1 MVSGDFGAIA
11 QNEKRILHPQGSWL
25 QEFQADARCLTTV
38 GKTDPRIAVLMGTK
52 DGAAFIDEQLQSL
65 AAQSQ
70 PFIDLWIS
78 DDGSDDGTLPIIEAW
93 KPRWSKGRMTLVEGP
108 RQGFAANFRSM
119 ILDPRIDADCYAFCD
134 QDDVWE
140 PDRLESAVRWMQA
153 FDAGIPL
160 MFCSRTATM
169 TETGSLVGH
178 SPLFGRPP
186 SFRNALVQ
194 SIAGGNTILL
204 NRAARDLL
212 AKACARTSFVSHD
225 WWAYLVVSGGVVR
238 YDPRPLVR
246 YRQHAANLV
255 GANVSWRARIS
266 RLGRLIKGQFAGWT
280 DLNLAGL
287 AVNRDLLT
295 QDAIT
300 SLDLFARGRQGNL
313 FQRLAALRQSGVY
326 RQTFAGTLGL
336 YLAFVLGRI

>member
-1 MVSGDFGAIA
+1 M
-11 QNEKRILHPQGSWL
+11 
-25 QEFQADARCLTTV
+25 

-52 DGAAFIDEQLQSL
+52 DGAAFIDEQVRSLLDQSHPL
-65 AAQSQ
+65 
-70 PFIDLWIS
+70 IDLWIS
-78 DDGSDDGTLPIIEAW
+78 DDGSVDGTVSIIEAW
-93 KPRWSKGRMTLVEGP
+93 KPRWSKGRITLVEGP

-119 ILDPRIDADCYAFCD
+119 ILDPRLDADCYAFCD

-140 PDRLESAVRWMQA
+140 PDRLEAALGWMQA
-153 FDAGIPL
+153 FDAEVPL

-169 TETGSLVGH
+169 TEAGSLIGR
-178 SPLFGRPP
+178 SPLFSRPP

-212 AKACARTSFVSHD
+212 ARASTRTGFVSHD
-225 WWAYLVVSGGVVR
+225 WWAYLIVAGAGGVVH

-255 GANVSWRARIS
+255 GANASWQARVS
-266 RLGRLIKGQFAGWT
+266 RLGRLFKGHFADWT

-295 QDAIT
+295 KDAMAC
-300 SLDLFARGRQGNL
+300 LDLFENGRQGTL
-313 FQRLAALRQSGVY
+313 FQRLRALRESGVY

-336 YLAFVLGRI
+336 YLAFVLSRI

>member
-1 MVSGDFGAIA
+1 MD
-11 QNEKRILHPQGSWL
+11 K
-25 QEFQADARCLTTV
+25 ADL
-38 GKTDPRIAVLMGTK
+38 RIAVLMGTK
-52 DGAAFIDEQLQSL
+52 DGAAFIDEQVQSL
-65 AAQSQ
+65 LAQSH
-70 PFIDLWIS
+70 PLIDLWIS
-78 DDGSDDGTLPIIEAW
+78 DDGSNDGTIAIIEAW
-93 KPRWSKGRMTLVEGP
+93 KPRWTKGRLTLVDGP

-119 ILDPRIDADCYAFCD
+119 LLDQRIDADCYAFSD

-140 PDRLESAVRWMQA
+140 PDRLETAIRWVQA

-160 MFCSRTATM
+160 MFCSRTSTM
-169 TETGSLVGH
+169 TETGSLVGY
-178 SPLFGRPP
+178 SPLFQQPP

-212 AKACARTSFVSHD
+212 AGASARTGFVSHD
-225 WWAYLVVSGGVVR
+225 WWAYLIVTGAGGIVR

-255 GANVSWRARIS
+255 GANVSWPARIS
-266 RLGRLIKGQFAGWT
+266 RLGRLFKGEFAGWT

-287 AVNRDLLT
+287 ALNREILT
-295 QDAIT
+295 KDAAAC
-300 SLDLFARGRQGNL
+300 LDLFANGRQGSL
-313 FQRLAALRQSGVY
+313 FQRLGALRKSGVY
-326 RQTFAGTLGL
+326 RQTLAGTLGL

>member
-1 MVSGDFGAIA
+1 M
-11 QNEKRILHPQGSWL
+11 
-25 QEFQADARCLTTV
+25 
-38 GKTDPRIAVLMGTK
+38 GKADPRIAVLMGTK

-65 AAQSQ
+65 AMQSH
-70 PFIDLWIS
+70 PLVDLWIS
-78 DDGSDDGTLPIIEAW
+78 DDGSVDGTIAIIEAW
-93 KPRWSKGRMTLVEGP
+93 KPRWAKGRMTLLDGP

-119 ILDPRIDADCYAFCD
+119 ILDRRIDADCYAFSD
-134 QDDVWE
+134 QDDIWE
-140 PDRLESAVRWMQA
+140 PDRLESAVRWMQG
-153 FDAGIPL
+153 FDAGSPL

-169 TETGSLVGH
+169 TETGSLVGR
-178 SPLFGRPP
+178 SPLFNRPP

-212 AKACARTSFVSHD
+212 ARACARTGFVSHD
-225 WWAYLVVSGGVVR
+225 WWAYLIVTGAGGVVH

-255 GANVSWRARIS
+255 GANVSWQARVS
-266 RLGRLIKGQFAGWT
+266 RLGRLFKGEFAGWT

-295 QDAIT
+295 PDAAT
-300 SLDLFARGRQGNL
+300 CLDLFASGRQGSL
-313 FQRLAALRQSGVY
+313 FQRLRALRKSGVC
-326 RQTFAGTLGL
+326 RQTLAGTLGL

>member
-1 MVSGDFGAIA
+1 MS
-11 QNEKRILHPQGSWL
+11 K
-25 QEFQADARCLTTV
+25 ADL
-38 GKTDPRIAVLMGTK
+38 RIAVLMGTK

-65 AAQSQ
+65 LVQSH
-70 PFIDLWIS
+70 PLIDLWVS
-78 DDGSDDGTLPIIEAW
+78 DDGSVDGTIAIIEAW
-93 KPRWSKGRMTLVEGP
+93 KPRWAKGRVTLLDGP

-119 ILDPRIDADCYAFCD
+119 IRDRRIDADCYAFSD
-134 QDDVWE
+134 QDDIWE
-140 PDRLESAVRWMQA
+140 PDRLESAVRWMQG
-153 FDAGIPL
+153 FDAGSPL

-169 TETGSLVGH
+169 TETGSLVGR
-178 SPLFGRPP
+178 SPLFSRPP

-212 AKACARTSFVSHD
+212 ARACARTGFVSHD
-225 WWAYLVVSGGVVR
+225 WWAYLIVTGAGGVVH

-255 GANVSWRARIS
+255 GANVSWQARVS
-266 RLGRLIKGQFAGWT
+266 RLGRLFKGEFAGWT

-295 QDAIT
+295 PDAAT
-300 SLDLFARGRQGNL
+300 CLDLFASARRGNL
-313 FQRLAALRQSGVY
+313 FQRLRALRKSGVY